1 MKAEYEPRAPSSSLA
16 TEKKES
22 TSLANTMKE
31 ERRNEKKVNPDD
43 SPCVPRS
50 NCLKLDTL
58 SFSSHKSINY
68 ISALLI

>member
-16 TEKKES
+16 NEKRES
-22 TSLANTMKE
+22 TFQANTMKE
-31 ERRNEKKVNPDD
+31 ERQNEKKVNPDD
-43 SPCVPRS
+43 SPCAPRS

-68 ISALLI
+68 ISALII